1 MTAFSAL
8 PSWSSAQSSSTL
20 IFAAWA
26 LPRPAS
32 LLRPSLS
39 VVFLFLRLFWPT
51 APLIPTSSS
60 VPSICIILVVF
71 VKWFSFYAS
80 LRYLDRK
87 HYLCEALHP
96 GILVPNVLFP
106 PFVLASLHFPTL
118 SSHFNEFIKAPVS
131 SSTLSSYPLGFRPPA
146 FPLTSVVCLFPV
158 VSRSC
163 ITRPVNDPP
172 V

>member
-1 MTAFSAL
+1 MRHCILA
-8 PSWSSAQSSSTL
+8 SWC
-20 IFAAWA
+20 
-26 LPRPAS
+26 PM
-32 LLRPSLS
+32 
-39 VVFLFLRLFWPT
+39 
-51 APLIPTSSS
+51 
-60 VPSICIILVVF
+60 
-71 VKWFSFYAS
+71 
-80 LRYLDRK
+80 
-87 HYLCEALHP
+87 
-96 GILVPNVLFP
+96 PNVLFP

-172 V
+172 VLPALPVPACLPLFSSIQVHIHAHTYICNAYIYSYICIYMCLFIFASHYFLYTVYILSILHIFLQTLRCPS